1 MRIIRKASLSYRNY
15 IIGGFQQAKCKHCL
29 LGKCHDDCH
38 NCAR

>member
-1 MRIIRKASLSYRNY
+1 MRIIRKASLRYRDY

>member
-1 MRIIRKASLSYRNY
+1 MKVIRKASLRAHDYLHGKR
-15 IIGGFQQAKCKHCL
+15 GEAKCKHCI